1 MIATWG
7 LVPEDSRMSEPSYA
21 WRPAGIMALRRLAVA
36 SLAGAIVGFLVGGV
50 GGRLAMS
57 LLAGLNAEDAGTVS
71 DDGFT
76 MGQVTLGGTLN
87 LLLVGTVLGILG
99 GGIYLSVRDLR
110 VGPTWFRS
118 ASVAVG
124 VTVVIGAFL
133 VHSDGVDFTLLGPTY
148 AAIGL
153 ILAIPLVYALALP
166 PLTDK
171 WLSSESRLMKTTNR
185 LVLVPLVPWVFPL
198 TPVAVVLVLGWMAVR
213 AIRAPQGSR
222 TAALLPWLGRLA
234 LTIVFALGL
243 VGLVQTIREIY
254 RIT

>member
-1 MIATWG
+1 
-7 LVPEDSRMSEPSYA
+7 MSEPSYA

-110 VGPTWFRS
+110 VGPAWFRS

-133 VHSDGVDFTLLGPTY
+133 VHSDGVDFTLLDPTY
-148 AAIGL
+148 VAIGL
-153 ILAIPLVYALALP
+153 ILAIPFVYALALP
-166 PLTDK
+166 PLTDR

-243 VGLVQTIREIY
+243 VGLIQTIREIY